1 MSKNYAAD
9 KVNNL
14 LLRIR
19 FATPSDPVQKLNSD
33 DEENQFL
40 EYYAAVQKLQ
50 CWAKN
55 GTMKAPVV
63 AEKYL
68 GSSKSRPWIAKE
80 VGDAIKGFSTLNT
93 SLYNDLK
100 EMYTEAI
107 SEDIT

>member
-1 MSKNYAAD
+1 MSKDYTAT
-9 KVNNL
+9 KIENL

-19 FATPSDPVQKLNSD
+19 FATEDDPVLKVVGD
-33 DEENQFL
+33 DPNNRVE
-40 EYYAAVQKLQ
+40 EYYAASQKLS
-50 CWAKN
+50 CFAKN

-68 GSSKSRPWIAKE
+68 GSSKSRPWTAKE

-93 SLYNDLK
+93 SLYNDIK
-100 EMYTEAI
+100 EIYTEAI